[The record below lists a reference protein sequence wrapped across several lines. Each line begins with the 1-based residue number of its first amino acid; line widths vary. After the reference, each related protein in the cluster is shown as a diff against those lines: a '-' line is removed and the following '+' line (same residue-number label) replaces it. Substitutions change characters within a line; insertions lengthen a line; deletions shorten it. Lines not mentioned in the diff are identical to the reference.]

1 MMDALAKHDPL
12 DPASAD
18 VMKADFAGSV
28 TKDVKGLKIGVV
40 RHFFEK
46 DAEIDPEIK
55 AGIEAALVTFK
66 DLGCEIVDVTLS
78 PLAPMPIARR

>member
-46 DAEIDPEIK
+46 DAEIDPRSRR
-55 AGIEAALVTFK
+55 ASRRLW
-66 DLGCEIVDVTLS
+66 S
-78 PLAPMPIARR
+78 PSRIWDARSWMSRSPRSVPMPIAPR